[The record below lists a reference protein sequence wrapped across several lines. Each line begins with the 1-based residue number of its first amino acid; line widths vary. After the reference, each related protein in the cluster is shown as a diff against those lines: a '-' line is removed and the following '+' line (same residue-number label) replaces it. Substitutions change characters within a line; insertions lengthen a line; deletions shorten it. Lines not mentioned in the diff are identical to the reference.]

1 VVKAALFDLDGLMID
16 SESIALEAWQRC
28 LSAYGARMTYD
39 QHRRLIGTSHG
50 VSQRLIAELTG
61 IELPDRVV
69 QHDFWVYMIDLIAEM
84 GEPLPGLL
92 PLVEEIAA
100 RGIVLGVASNS
111 PTAYVQEVLR
121 QIGVAP
127 YFAAAIGSDEVAQPK
142 PAPDVY
148 LRCARL
154 IGVAP
159 EDCLAFED
167 SPTGAAAAVA
177 AGAYC
182 VLIPNFHLTLSD
194 VDVLHVEVFASLADC
209 HAALDD
215 ILDRASRSG
224 G

>member
-1 VVKAALFDLDGLMID
+1 MID
-16 SESIALEAWQRC
+16 SEIVAIEAWQRC
-28 LSAYGARMTYD
+28 LGKRGARLTYE
-39 QHRRLIGTSHG
+39 QNQRLIGTSHEVSRQLVAEMTG
-50 VSQRLIAELTG
+50 V
-61 IELPDRVV
+61 ELPHRVV
-69 QHDFWVYMIDLIAEM
+69 EHDFWLHMIDLIPEM
-84 GEPLPGLL
+84 GGPMPGLL
-92 PLVEEIAA
+92 PLIEELAG

-111 PTAYVQEVLR
+111 PTVYVQEVLR
-121 QIGVAP
+121 QIGVEP
-127 YFAAAIGSDEVAQPK
+127 YLAAAVGSDEVAQPK

-167 SPTGAAAAVA
+167 SPTGAEAAVA

-182 VLIPNFHLTLSD
+182 VLIPNPHLTLSD
-194 VDVLHVEVFASLADC
+194 VNVPHVEVFASLADC